1 MSKCSVYDASN
12 AVFDMVLT
20 TQSKGNT
27 SKSHAASH
35 ETKHGK

>member
-1 MSKCSVYDASN
+1 MSKYSAYDASN

-20 TQSKGNT
+20 TQAIGNT